1 MPITQLLD
9 QILFLVFFATIIF
22 AALSD
27 LSKYRIPNAVSLA
40 LVLLFPLHVL
50 ASPVHVDWIGSLAV
64 AGAVFLAGFVLF
76 AGGLVG
82 GGDVK
87 LLAATALWAGQALVL
102 PQLAV
107 MAMAGGL
114 LSLVILLL
122 QFARRFLA
130 GGLFGLFVPDLDAPA
145 PKVPYGLAIA
155 AGAGYAGLKVMAA
168 GLTGTGI

>member
-1 MPITQLLD
+1 MSTGQFLD
-9 QILFLVFFATIIF
+9 QILFFVFFAIVIF

-27 LSKYRIPNAVSLA
+27 LSRFRIPNAVSLA

-50 ASPVHVDWIGSLAV
+50 ASPVHVDWVGSLAV
-64 AGAVFLAGFVLF
+64 AGVVFLAGFALF
-76 AGGLVG
+76 ASGLVG

-107 MAMAGGL
+107 MAIAGGV
-114 LSLVILLL
+114 LSVVILLL

-130 GGLFGLFVPDLDAPA
+130 GGLVGLLVPDLNAAA

-155 AGAGYAGLKVMAA
+155 AGAGYAGLKVMA
-168 GLTGTGI
+168 G